1 MTLPTRNLATL
12 ALISGLTVLQF
23 THAALAGG
31 SDPQIVL
38 DEIYGQVAEMCSAD
52 GNGPA
57 YDFTAIAKTYFT
69 PELAKKVVK
78 ASNDNR
84 LDFDVL
90 VDGNDCKVTELD
102 LRVVEDSADAAI
114 GRAEFKNFD
123 EERTVDLV
131 MKKTGSEWQVAD
143 IVYRHRPFSLK
154 AAF

>member
-1 MTLPTRNLATL
+1 MALHFRSLATL
-12 ALISGLTVLQF
+12 STVLGLA
-23 THAALAGG
+23 TLHLITAAEAGG

-52 GNGPA
+52 GGPP

-78 ASNDNR
+78 ASNDNK

-90 VDGNDCKVTELD
+90 IDGNDCKVTELD
-102 LRVVEDSADAAI
+102 LRVVEEKAGTAI

-123 EERTVDLV
+123 EERTVDLL
-131 MKKTGSEWQVAD
+131 MSKAGNEWQVTD

>member
-1 MTLPTRNLATL
+1 MALHFRSLVTLSTVL
-12 ALISGLTVLQF
+12 GLTALHLI
-23 THAALAGG
+23 TAAEAGG

-52 GNGPA
+52 GGPP
-57 YDFTAIAKTYFT
+57 YDFTKIAKTYFT
-69 PELAKKVVK
+69 SELAKKVVR
-78 ASNDNR
+78 ASDVNM

-102 LRVVEDSADAAI
+102 LRVVEEKADTAI

-123 EERTVDLV
+123 KARTVDLM
-131 MKKTGSEWQVAD
+131 MKKTGSDWQVTD

-154 AAF
+154 ASL